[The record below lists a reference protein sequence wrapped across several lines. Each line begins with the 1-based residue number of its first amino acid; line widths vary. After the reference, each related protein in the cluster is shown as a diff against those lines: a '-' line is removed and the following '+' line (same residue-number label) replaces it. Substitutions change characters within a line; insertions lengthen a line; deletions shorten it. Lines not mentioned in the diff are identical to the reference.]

1 MAALTAF
8 GMPVSAAAPLLTSDG
23 RPAFASGTTAI
34 TSDGIPAFGLTAGGF
49 FARDY
54 YDMIGKAA

>member
-1 MAALTAF
+1 MVYVPPRKPIYF
-8 GMPVSAAAPLLTSDG
+8 
-23 RPAFASGTTAI
+23 SGA
-34 TSDGIPAFGLTAGGF
+34 AGGF